1 MGKRINKIMD
11 QKPDLVEVLRAY
23 GVDVAARGG
32 RISALCPFHD
42 EKNPSFSVDPDK
54 GLWFCFHDHVGGDV
68 YDFVGSMKFGMDNWD
83 SRNKIMFKEVVGI
96 LEENNYKQQNIT
108 PRKREQKKKELSQNV
123 LFLLGHVT
131 QIYHQNLLQEEKAMA
146 YLKGRGITEEF
157 IRSHKLGFANGNLGV
172 MISMLP
178 EDVYRDLAV
187 EAGLIY
193 VNTKGGRRWEF
204 MKGRIAFPDIDR
216 DGRVLGIIGRSLDQQ
231 QNPKY
236 LTLNGLPKVI
246 WGLHRFSQRQPL
258 IIHESIMDACT
269 AQLMGVPSASPCGT
283 GIAWH
288 LVEELKKKKYLG
300 FLSQDDEPS
309 KRAIERWKEKIPHG
323 RSIVGEYD
331 GHKDLNEMATELGWD
346 AAKTRLFTLLEKGG
360 FEYDVQ
366 KKRAT

>member
-1 MGKRINKIMD
+1 MNKKMD
-11 QKPDLVEVLRAY
+11 QKPDLLEVLRAH
-23 GVDVAARGG
+23 GVDVDTQGG

-42 EKNPSFSVDPDK
+42 EKNPSFSIDPDK
-54 GLWFCFHDHVGGDV
+54 GLWFCFHDHLGGDV
-68 YDFVGSMKFGMDNWD
+68 YDFVGSMKFGLDNWD
-83 SRNKIMFKEVVGI
+83 SRNKVMFKEVVSI
-96 LEENNYKQQNIT
+96 LEEKNFKQQKIT
-108 PRKREQKKKELSQNV
+108 PAKREEKKKELTQNV

-131 QIYHQNLLQEEKAMA
+131 QIYHQNLLQEKKAMS
-146 YLKGRGITEEF
+146 YLMARGLTEEF
-157 IRSHKLGFANGNLGV
+157 IRAHKLGFANGNLGV
-172 MISMLP
+172 MLSMLP

-246 WGLHRFSQRQPL
+246 WGLHRFSQWQPL

-269 AQLMGVPSASPCGT
+269 AQLMGVPSCSPCGT

-300 FLSQDDEPS
+300 FLSQDDDPS

-323 RSIVGEYD
+323 RAIVGEYD
-331 GHKDLNEMATELGWD
+331 GHKDLNEMATEVGWD
-346 AAKTRLFTLLEKGG
+346 AAKTRLFALLEKRG
-360 FEYDVQ
+360 FEYEVQ
-366 KKRAT
+366 SRA